1 MDAIILVGGQGT
13 RLRPLTDTRPKPMV
27 DLVDRPF
34 VEHQVDRLRDA
45 GISRIVFS
53 CGYRPDAIEEHFADG
68 STRGLEIRY
77 VVDPEP
83 LGTGGAI
90 ANAESELAGER
101 VVVLNGDILTDL
113 DFGEMERAHVSA
125 GGLASI
131 ALTPIDD
138 PSAFGLVRLREDRSV
153 EEFVEKPAA
162 DELRPGEPFLI
173 NAGTY
178 IFERKALAMI
188 PAGQKVSVERET
200 FPAIAETRRLFGHPD
215 NCYWRDIGTP
225 ASYLQASM
233 DVLAGA
239 VRSDSPRPGP
249 YLAAG
254 VAVDPGAIVGSGS
267 SLAADCTIAD
277 GASVTDS
284 VVGRGTTIGAGARL
298 EGAIIGADVVVGE
311 NAVIGPDGVVGAGAT
326 VGADAVV
333 RATTVAT
340 GGTVVPGST
349 PA

>member
-1 MDAIILVGGQGT
+1 MGGQGT

-53 CGYRPDAIEEHFADG
+53 CGYRPDAIEEHFGDG
-68 STRGLEIRY
+68 TSRGLEIRY

-90 ANAESELAGER
+90 GNAESELAGER

-131 ALTPIDD
+131 ALTPVED
-138 PSAFGLVRLREDRSV
+138 PSAFGLVRLHDDRSV
-153 EEFVEKPAA
+153 EEFVEKPRA

-178 IFERKALAMI
+178 IFEREALGMI

-215 NCYWRDIGTP
+215 DCYWRDIGTP

-249 YLAAG
+249 YLGPG
-254 VAVDPGAIVGSGS
+254 VSVDPDATVGPGS
-267 SLAADCTIAD
+267 SLAADCTVAV

-284 VVGRGTTIGAGARL
+284 VVGCRTTIAGSARL
-298 EGAIIGADVVVGE
+298 EGAIIGAEVVIGE
-311 NAVIGPDGVVGAGAT
+311 NAVVGPEVVVGDGAAIGAGA
-326 VGADAVV
+326 VV
-333 RATTVAT
+333 RGTTVET
-340 GGTVVPGST
+340 GGTVAPGST
-349 PA
+349 AA